1 MHHKQEEQHQQQHH
15 YKGKIMVVD
24 DEEDILTIV
33 EMALQDWGWQDI
45 ETYANPFDALAHYAD
60 KKKKRMKE
68 EEGEEQY
75 ALVLSDIRM
84 PGMNGFE
91 LASKILELDPNA
103 KILLMSALE
112 IDKTMQSLVPTI
124 HPSEVIT
131 KPFAMHNLCTAVKE
145 RMEGIRTK
153 EKLL

>member
-1 MHHKQEEQHQQQHH
+1 
-15 YKGKIMVVD
+15 
-24 DEEDILTIV
+24 
-33 EMALQDWGWQDI
+33 MALQDWGWQDI

-60 KKKKRMKE
+60 KKKNRMEKKEEKNNDDNKREEDIKE
-68 EEGEEQY
+68 EEGGEQY

-103 KILLMSALE
+103 KILLMYALE

-124 HPSEVIT
+124 HPSEIIT

-145 RMEGIRTK
+145 KMEGIRTK
-153 EKLL
+153 EKIL